1 MQQQAARAELL
12 LDAQGAREICGAPRL
27 WAKVVGE
34 GQSQFFVMMWCE
46 KSKERGKKKK
56 RKEKNKKQNRD
67 VGALQLMGQERALR
81 TTDSGKSP
89 RD

>member
-1 MQQQAARAELL
+1 MWGAAQRDGERFQHGASSVQQQAARAELL

-56 RKEKNKKQNRD
+56 
-67 VGALQLMGQERALR
+67 
-81 TTDSGKSP
+81 T
-89 RD
+89 

>member
-34 GQSQFFVMMWCE
+34 GQSEFFVMMWCE
-46 KSKERGKKKK
+46 KSKERGKKKNVKK
-56 RKEKNKKQNRD
+56 R
-67 VGALQLMGQERALR
+67 
-81 TTDSGKSP
+81 TKSKIGMLVLCN
-89 RD
+89 